1 MSQKIKFLFIFMFLM
16 GILCLNPCFPQ
27 EEMPDLSRVKIIS
40 THVAGN
46 IYMLEAT
53 EDVAGNIAVSVGPD
67 GILMVDTQFAPLGKL
82 ILAALRKICPG
93 KTDIKY
99 VINTHYHQDHTHGN
113 LFFGKSALII
123 AHENAKRRLLDL
135 PRSAQPT
142 ITFNQQLSLFFNGEE
157 IKIIHYP
164 PGHTDSDV
172 VVFFTK
178 SNVVHLGDLFNSGN
192 WSFPTVD
199 LEGGGSVMGMLRNI
213 EDLIQLIPEGA
224 KIIPGHYELS
234 DLEGLKATRDML
246 VETISLV
253 KRKKAAG
260 LSLEQIKKEGLP
272 PKYKDWGRGYTNAE
286 TWIENIYMGLEKES
300 SLDKKLNNKY

>member
-1 MSQKIKFLFIFMFLM
+1 
-16 GILCLNPCFPQ
+16 
-27 EEMPDLSRVKIIS
+27 
-40 THVAGN
+40 
-46 IYMLEAT
+46 
-53 EDVAGNIAVSVGPD
+53 
-67 GILMVDTQFAPLGKL
+67 
-82 ILAALRKICPG
+82 
-93 KTDIKY
+93 
-99 VINTHYHQDHTHGN
+99 
-113 LFFGKSALII
+113 
-123 AHENAKRRLLDL
+123 
-135 PRSAQPT
+135 
-142 ITFNQQLSLFFNGEE
+142 
-157 IKIIHYP
+157 
-164 PGHTDSDV
+164 
-172 VVFFTK
+172 
-178 SNVVHLGDLFNSGN
+178 LGDLFNSGN

-213 EDLIQLIPEGA
+213 EDLIRLIPEGA

-300 SLDKKLNNKY
+300 SLDKKLIK